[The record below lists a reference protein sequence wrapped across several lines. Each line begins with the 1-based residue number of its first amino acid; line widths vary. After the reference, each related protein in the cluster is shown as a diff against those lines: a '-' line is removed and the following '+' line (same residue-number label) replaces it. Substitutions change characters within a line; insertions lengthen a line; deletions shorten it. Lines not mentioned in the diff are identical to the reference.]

1 MKKLIM
7 TSLVAVF
14 TAITIGTANA
24 DTNPGVQYVFD
35 TEPTSEAALGA
46 LNQAWY
52 DWGNAYPDT
61 DTLVAD
67 FTAGT
72 LDLTKVSDTINH
84 LIALDNYT
92 VQDINGLKTGLNALN
107 SNLNGLNSKIEDETD
122 NRKKS
127 EAINTALAGVDT
139 HIDPSKKMAFGVAG
153 GANAGVG
160 GFAFGAAYRVAEN
173 GQFNV
178 KAATSANGGFA
189 GTVGASFQF

>member
-1 MKKLIM
+1 MKKLIL
-7 TSLVAVF
+7 TSLVAAF
-14 TAITIGTANA
+14 AAITTGTVNA
-24 DTNPGVQYVFD
+24 ATNPGVQEVFD
-35 TEPTSEAALGA
+35 TEPTSAAALGA
-46 LNQAWY
+46 LNAAWY
-52 DWGNAYPDT
+52 DWGNLYPNAT
-61 DTLVAD
+61 DLMAAFV
-67 FTAGT
+67 GNT
-72 LDLTKVSDTINH
+72 LDITKLGDTINH
-84 LIALDNYT
+84 LVALDNYA
-92 VQDINGLKTGLNALN
+92 VQDINGLTTGLNA
-107 SNLNGLNSKIEDETD
+107 LNSKIEDETD

-160 GFAFGAAYRVAEN
+160 GFAFGAAYRIAEN